1 MKHIF
6 ILLILYTSSF
16 AFFNNLNTFQADFT
30 QTVTDEKD
38 KVLSYSG
45 SVVASKPQNAVWTY
59 TTPIK
64 KEVYINIGSAT
75 IIEPEIEQVII
86 KHIESNFSFF
96 NMINNAKKI
105 KENVFVAKYKD
116 SKFTIVTKNDLI
128 ESISYIDEFENKVKI
143 VFKNQKQNEVIDSK
157 LFVPNIPVGFDIIS
171 N

>member
-1 MKHIF
+1 MKYIF
-6 ILLILYTSSF
+6 ILLLLYTSSF
-16 AFFNNLNTFQADFT
+16 AFFDNLNTFQANFT
-30 QTVTDEKD
+30 QTVTDENN

-64 KEVYINIGSAT
+64 KEVYIDINTAT
-75 IIEPEIEQVII
+75 VIEPEIEQVII

-105 KENVFVAKYKD
+105 KENVFVANYKE
-116 SKFTIVTKNDLI
+116 SKFTIITKNDLI

-143 VFKNQKQNEVIDSK
+143 VFKNQKQNEAIDLK
-157 LFVPNIPVGFDIIS
+157 LFVPNIPENFDII
-171 N
+171 NN